1 MLEVFVYSIYFY
13 FVVVFFLFQGNNCE
27 VNIDEC
33 GSDPCQ
39 NGGTCQDGENGYRFS
54 ILPSISC
61 LQFGNDFCYQ
71 FTCNRCRCPAGYE
84 GNYCQLD
91 VSVCREQ
98 HANDV
103 LMLSTTTCQN
113 GGRCLDG
120 PGLDY
125 QCLCP
130 EG

>member
-1 MLEVFVYSIYFY
+1 MLLNA
-13 FVVVFFLFQGNNCE
+13 FLSLTKGDNCQ

-39 NGGTCQDGENGYRFS
+39 NGGTCQDGENGYR
-54 ILPSISC
+54 
-61 LQFGNDFCYQ
+61 
-71 FTCNRCRCPAGYE
+71 CRCPAGYE
-84 GNYCQLD
+84 GIYCQLD

-103 LMLSTTTCQN
+103 LLLSTTTCQN

-130 EG
+130 EGQIIYFLPIIDQL